1 MRLTIKKKIIIA
13 ILFFFFSS
21 LGALLLVRELVK
33 RDFLDYTEG
42 EKEDMVYVLTSL
54 FESQYEKDGFFDKN
68 RSQDAA
74 LVALS
79 MGYQIKL
86 FDENGRFVIDTREA
100 IDNVQPLAKRR
111 YASHIKIFE
120 DNKEN
125 PNFQTYS
132 LFLKSNEIGTL
143 HLSKFEGKK
152 QLFFIERTFL
162 FLTFGII
169 GALLSSFVL
178 GLFITSRILSPIAKL
193 HKAALDISKG
203 LNVEYIE
210 VNRNDELGELSQAFN
225 TMAKNLSER
234 ERVRKTSMA
243 KFAHELRT
251 PIAVMQAEIEGMLDD
266 VLPINKARLESVREE
281 IFRLRKMVEG
291 LENLYS
297 IEKRA
302 KRMQMETVKINDLL
316 IQIANKFIAKAREK
330 NISIVVNCDNSV
342 IHNDPALLTQ
352 ILFNLMTNA
361 IEATKQGQIVLGCN
375 SDDKHVFIT
384 VSDTG
389 KGITNEDLPFIFESF
404 YSKSEK
410 GLGIGL
416 AIVKDLTE
424 ILSGEI
430 SVSSEYGRGTT
441 FVLKFKR

>member
-33 RDFLDYTEG
+33 RDFLDYIEG

-54 FESQYEKDGFFDKN
+54 FESQYEKNGFFDKN

-86 FDENGRFVIDTREA
+86 FDENGRFITDTREA
-100 IDNVQPLAKRR
+100 IDNAKPLTKRR

-120 DNKEN
+120 ENQEN

-132 LFLKSNEIGTL
+132 LFLKSNEIGLL
-143 HLSKFEGKK
+143 HLSTFEGKK

-169 GALLSSFVL
+169 GALLSSFAL

-193 HKAALDISKG
+193 HRAALDISKG
-203 LNVEYIE
+203 LNVDYIE
-210 VNRNDELGELSQAFN
+210 VNRYDELGELSQAFN

-234 ERVRKTSMA
+234 ERARKTSMA

-251 PIAVMQAEIEGMLDD
+251 PIAVMQAELEGMLDD
-266 VLPINKARLESVREE
+266 VIPINKARLKSVHEE
-281 IFRLRKMVEG
+281 IFRLQKMVEG

-302 KRMQMETVKINDLL
+302 KRLQNENIKIQELL
-316 IQIANKFIAKAREK
+316 IQISNKFLTNAYEK

-342 IHNDPALLTQ
+342 INIDPELLTQ
-352 ILFNLMTNA
+352 ILFNLITNA
-361 IEATKQGQIVLGCN
+361 IEATDKGQIVLGCN

-389 KGITNEDLPFIFESF
+389 KGIASEDLPFIFERF

-416 AIVKDLTE
+416 AIVKELTE
-424 ILSGEI
+424 ILSVEI
-430 SVSSEYGRGTT
+430 SVSSEYGKGTT
-441 FVLKFKR
+441 FVLKFKK